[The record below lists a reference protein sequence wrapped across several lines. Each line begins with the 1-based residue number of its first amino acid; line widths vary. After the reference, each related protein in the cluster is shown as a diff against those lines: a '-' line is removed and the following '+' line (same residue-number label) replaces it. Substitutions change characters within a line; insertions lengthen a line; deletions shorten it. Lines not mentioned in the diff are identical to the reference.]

1 MACVRYDTALVK
13 VPVKIVHAQHSAL
26 LHTFADFLSQPDHQS
41 GYGKLNQDLLLELGK
56 SRQAL
61 ALQAWHNTAQSCP
74 YRLATSAMTSR
85 LSRPGAWISTTSC
98 CTCGW
103 A

>member
-1 MACVRYDTALVK
+1 MKA
-13 VPVKIVHAQHSAL
+13 PVKNKHAQHSAL
-26 LHTFADFLSQPDHQS
+26 LQTFADFLLQPDRQS
-41 GYGKLNQDLLLELGK
+41 CHGKLNQHLVLLDLGK

-61 ALQAWHNTAQSCP
+61 ALQAWHSTAQSWP

-85 LSRPGAWISTTSC
+85 LSRPGAWTSTTSC
-98 CTCGW
+98 CTTGC